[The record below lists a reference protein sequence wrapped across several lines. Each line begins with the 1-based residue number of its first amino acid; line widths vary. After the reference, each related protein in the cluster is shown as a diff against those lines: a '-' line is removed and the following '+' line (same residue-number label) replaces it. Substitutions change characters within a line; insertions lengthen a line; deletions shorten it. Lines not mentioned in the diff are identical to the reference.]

1 MLMRA
6 KFVVPVGGVTK
17 VGDTTENISMMAVTS
32 KPFDKDGNS
41 EDNSFA
47 RWTPSGKLEISIT
60 NPDLIGQIKEG
71 QVYYGQEKGAISV
84 IMPLRDRN
92 GEAMAATRVVM
103 QPFAGQTEQNAIA
116 RALPIVKE
124 MQNRLQSLEDLVE

>member
-6 KFVVPVGGVTK
+6 KFVVPVGGVVK

-60 NPDLIGQIKEG
+60 NPELIGQIKEG
-71 QVYYGQEKGAISV
+71 QAFYLDFTPAES
-84 IMPLRDRN
+84 
-92 GEAMAATRVVM
+92 
-103 QPFAGQTEQNAIA
+103 
-116 RALPIVKE
+116 
-124 MQNRLQSLEDLVE
+124 